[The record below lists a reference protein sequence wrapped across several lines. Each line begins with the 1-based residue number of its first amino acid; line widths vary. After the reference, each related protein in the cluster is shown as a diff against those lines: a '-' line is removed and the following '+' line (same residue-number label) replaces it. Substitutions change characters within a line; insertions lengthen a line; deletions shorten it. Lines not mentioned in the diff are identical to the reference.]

1 MRFWKINFI
10 IDTGYEWLKR
20 ECVII
25 AEDEENALKN
35 FDKWISPKLH
45 GERFV
50 EDSQTKLKKYKQM
63 IMELYIK
70 IVSMNK

>member
-1 MRFWKINFI
+1 MKFWKINFI

-25 AEDEENALKN
+25 ADDRERALKK
-35 FDKWISPKLH
+35 FDEWILPKLH

-50 EDSQTKLKKYKQM
+50 EDSQTQ
-63 IMELYIK
+63 IK
-70 IVSMNK
+70 EISTNDYGIIYQNCFDE

>member
-35 FDKWISPKLH
+35 FDKWISPKLY

-50 EDSQTKLKKYKQM
+50 EDSQTQ
-63 IMELYIK
+63 IK
-70 IVSMNK
+70 EIQTNDYGIIYQNYFKE